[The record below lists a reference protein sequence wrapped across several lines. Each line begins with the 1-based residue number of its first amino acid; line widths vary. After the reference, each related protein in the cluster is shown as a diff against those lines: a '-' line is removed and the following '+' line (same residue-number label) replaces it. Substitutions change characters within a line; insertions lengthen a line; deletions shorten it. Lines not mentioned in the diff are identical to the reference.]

1 MSRLAE
7 LHSFIPQR
15 FVLPERARWASF
27 LSCKAA
33 QCVYIYRQPPQGGCR
48 VRELWRV
55 PRATVGLTSHCSPGA
70 MPETPL
76 ALKLL
81 NDESRRRILGS
92 GAGRKPGATLDLPL
106 VSGIEWQ
113 VPWETDSTPRVRSKC
128 RKFIKAGFWDRHLER
143 RGGEE
148 KSKPCCPNKGSSL
161 PPQEALRL
169 RESQTEGRKLDIIPQ
184 Q

>member
-1 MSRLAE
+1 MGKFS
-7 LHSFIPQR
+7 
-15 FVLPERARWASF
+15 VLQSSPV
-27 LSCKAA
+27 CI
-33 QCVYIYRQPPQGGCR
+33 YIYRQPPQGGCR

-92 GAGRKPGATLDLPL
+92 GAGRKPGATLNLPL

-113 VPWETDSTPRVRSKC
+113 VPWETDSTRRVRSKC
-128 RKFIKAGFWDRHLER
+128 RKFIRAGFWDDTWREGVGR
-143 RGGEE
+143 R
-148 KSKPCCPNKGSSL
+148 KASL
-161 PPQEALRL
+161 AAPTKAPAYLL
-169 RESQTEGRKLDIIPQ
+169 GKH
-184 Q
+184 

>member
-1 MSRLAE
+1 MQNFI
-7 LHSFIPQR
+7 HSFPKDLFYQR
-15 FVLPERARWASF
+15 EQGGQVFCPAKQPSVYI
-27 LSCKAA
+27 
-33 QCVYIYRQPPQGGCR
+33 YIYRQPPQGGCR

-92 GAGRKPGATLDLPL
+92 GAGRKPGATLNLPL

-113 VPWETDSTPRVRSKC
+113 VPWETDSTRRVRSKC
-128 RKFIKAGFWDRHLER
+128 RKFIKAGFWDQHLER
-143 RGGEE
+143 GGGEE

-161 PPQEALRL
+161 PPREALRL